1 MKDGLTPFSFMQ
13 ALDSFK
19 QNTSHLNDEG
29 NNNISLSQRAD
40 YENKLRCS
48 DVIVMHPSKLK
59 RIFKTK

>member
-1 MKDGLTPFSFMQ
+1 MVLSLFSLMQ

-19 QNTSHLNDEG
+19 QNTSQLNDED
-29 NNNISLSQRAD
+29 NNNMSQGAD

-48 DVIVMHPSKLK
+48 DVTAMNPSKFK